1 MEGTAVLDQCYMDDL
16 MPSAPTVDEAKET
29 RRQLTEL
36 GDKAGHVWARSC
48 SVPSQWR
55 YVPTNVK
62 PGDHRMR
69 GLTVAELAN
78 TSQWWKC
85 N

>member
-1 MEGTAVLDQCYMDDL
+1 MDDL

-48 SVPSQWR
+48 SVQFPVSGAM
-55 YVPTNVK
+55 YPL
-62 PGDHRMR
+62 M
-69 GLTVAELAN
+69 
-78 TSQWWKC
+78 
-85 N
+85 